1 MIRSVFFI
9 LLSLSAGRLSY
20 WVWNHTP
27 AGWLQ
32 ESGAVPVGLKAH
44 CFRASGRFTLVF
56 SVPFFLLFLWPAQ
69 GLSSGFALPA
79 AAVSFCLV
87 QLSVCDIRYRILQD
101 QWILFLAAAGL
112 LFPVPAAARA
122 AGLLI
127 PLAAYALMLTLARAF
142 GRDPGLGAGDAKLA
156 AGLGFS
162 FGGAAMLL
170 IFCHAFLLAGVWALV
185 LLLTKKAAKGDRI
198 PFGPFAALSC
208 FGYLLSTWA
217 M

>member
-1 MIRSVFFI
+1 MIRSVFFV
-9 LLSLSAGRLSY
+9 LLPLLAGYLSLSA
-20 WVWNHTP
+20 WNHTP

-32 ESGAVPVGLKAH
+32 EAGSAPDSLQDH
-44 CFRASGRFTLVF
+44 RFRTPLPSALLF
-56 SVPFFLLFLWPAQ
+56 SVPFFLISLWQLQHPSGR
-69 GLSSGFALPA
+69 GLLPA
-79 AAVSFCLV
+79 AAVSFALV

-112 LFPVPAAARA
+112 LFPAPAWARA

-127 PLAAYALMLTLARAF
+127 PLAAYALMTGIARTF
-142 GRDPGLGAGDAKLA
+142 RREPGLGAGDAKLA
-156 AGLGFS
+156 AALGFAVGWPAS
-162 FGGAAMLL
+162 AV
-170 IFCHAFLLAGVWALV
+170 IFCHAFLISGFWALA

-208 FGYLLSTWA
+208 FGYLLSTWS